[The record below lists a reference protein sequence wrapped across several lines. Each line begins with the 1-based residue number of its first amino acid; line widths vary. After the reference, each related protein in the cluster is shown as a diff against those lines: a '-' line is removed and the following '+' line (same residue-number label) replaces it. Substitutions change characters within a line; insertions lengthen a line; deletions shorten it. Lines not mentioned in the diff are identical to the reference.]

1 MGCCFIIR
9 TGRYDNMQKL
19 KKYEHILADHPEKD
33 DYLKYIFDI
42 IKNDSG
48 RDRRL
53 FNYIKYNLNKLPSQN
68 LDQFKIGA
76 VHFIIHKN
84 IFKSSLENYVL
95 RFGEK
100 YGNILFNNFV
110 DKCVSTLENFKKR
123 YGDGWEVRWANF
135 KDKSANFKLEH
146 YIKKYGSDLG
156 KIKYNERLKKTK
168 EQNVFCYDYWL
179 KLGYTEYEARE
190 ILSKQADTSS
200 LNSVMLRLGP
210 VLGYIRYQEIKT
222 IRQYQNTL
230 ERYVADY
237 GIDGGTEI
245 YNNISSKKVCEYTTE
260 KYLKTRK
267 TFENIGRWTAKE
279 NLDDFKHYKLIVE
292 RFTKRSIKQLP
303 PEKQKMLEKRGPT
316 SKTKKQDEVVHVD
329 HMISKFFG
337 FHNNILPQII
347 GSVYNLDVIDA
358 SKNISKNTKNS
369 IDIDELFNNYFKGAN
384 DGC

>member
-1 MGCCFIIR
+1 
-9 TGRYDNMQKL
+9 MQKL
-19 KKYEHILADHPEKD
+19 KKYERILQDHPEKD
-33 DYLKYIFDI
+33 DFLKYILDVL
-42 IKNDSG
+42 KNNIDC
-48 RDRRL
+48 DNRL
-53 FNYIKYNLNKLPSQN
+53 FGYTKYNLSKQPTQN
-68 LDQFKIGA
+68 LNQFEIG
-76 VHFIIHKN
+76 VGHFIIHKN
-84 IFKSSLENYVL
+84 LFKSSLKNYVI
-95 RFGEK
+95 RFGDE

-110 DKCVSTLENFKKR
+110 DSCISTQENFKKR
-123 YGDGWEVRWANF
+123 YGDEWEARWNNF
-135 KDKSANFKLEH
+135 RNKSANFKLEH
-146 YIKKYGSDLG
+146 YIKKYGADLG

-200 LNSVMLRLGP
+200 LNSAMLRLGP
-210 VLGYIRYQEIKT
+210 VLGYIRYQEIKA
-222 IRQYQNTL
+222 IRQHQNTL
-230 ERYVADY
+230 ERYIADY
-237 GIDGGTEI
+237 GVDEGTRR
-245 YNNISSKKVCEYTTE
+245 YSDISSKKVCDYTIE

-303 PEKQKMLEKRGPT
+303 PEKQKLLEKRGT
-316 SKTKKQDEVVHVD
+316 ASKNKKQDEVVHVD

-347 GSVYNLDVIDA
+347 GSVYNLDVSVYNLDVIDA

-369 IDIDELFNNYFKGAN
+369 IDIDELFNNYFKGIN
-384 DGC
+384 DDC

>member
-1 MGCCFIIR
+1 
-9 TGRYDNMQKL
+9 MQKL
-19 KKYEHILADHPEKD
+19 KKYERILADHPERD

-53 FNYIKYNLNKLPSQN
+53 FNYIKYNLNKLPRQN
-68 LDQFKIGA
+68 LDQFKIGVA
-76 VHFIIHKN
+76 HFIIHKN

-110 DKCVSTLENFKKR
+110 DKCVSTPENFKKR
-123 YGDGWEVRWANF
+123 YGDGWGVRWANF

-200 LNSVMLRLGP
+200 LNSVMLRLGS

-230 ERYVADY
+230 ERYIADY
-237 GIDGGTEI
+237 GVDEGTRR
-245 YNNISSKKVCEYTTE
+245 YNVISSKKVCDYTIE

-267 TFENIGRWTAKE
+267 TFENIGRWVAKE

-292 RFTKRSIKQLP
+292 RFTKRAIKQLP
-303 PEKQKMLEKRGPT
+303 PEKQKLLERRGPA
-316 SKTKKQDEVVHVD
+316 SKTNNQDEVTRVD
-329 HMISKFFG
+329 HMVSKFFG

-347 GSVYNLDVIDA
+347 GSVYNLDVIDV

>member
-1 MGCCFIIR
+1 MGCSFIIR
-9 TGRYDNMQKL
+9 AGRHDNMQKL
-19 KKYEHILADHPEKD
+19 KKYERILADHPEKD

-123 YGDGWEVRWANF
+123 YGNGWEVRWDNF

-179 KLGYTEYEARE
+179 KLGYTKCEARE

-210 VLGYIRYQEIKT
+210 
-222 IRQYQNTL
+222 
-230 ERYVADY
+230 A
-237 GIDGGTEI
+237 
-245 YNNISSKKVCEYTTE
+245 
-260 KYLKTRK
+260 
-267 TFENIGRWTAKE
+267 
-279 NLDDFKHYKLIVE
+279 
-292 RFTKRSIKQLP
+292 
-303 PEKQKMLEKRGPT
+303 
-316 SKTKKQDEVVHVD
+316 SKTKNQDEVTHVD
-329 HMISKFFG
+329 HMVSKFFG